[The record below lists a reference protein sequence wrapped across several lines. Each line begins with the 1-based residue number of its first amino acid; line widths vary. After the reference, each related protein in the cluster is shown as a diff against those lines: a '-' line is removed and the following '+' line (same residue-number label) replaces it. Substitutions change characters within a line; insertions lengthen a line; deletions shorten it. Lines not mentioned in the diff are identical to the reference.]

1 MNYYDSIIEK
11 PLDLNHPAYILRE
24 VIGLSGKAY
33 DYEVLKYLAFLMGD
47 LIIKFD
53 LIFDD
58 IYDQFIKAAVRA
70 GWTEDLISR
79 DIYRSMH
86 RDFKE

>member
-1 MNYYDSIIEK
+1 MCYYDEILES
-11 PLDLNHPAYILRE
+11 PLDLNNPAHILKE
-24 VIGLSGKAY
+24 VVELSGKEY